1 MTNTKKLLLFIVLFI
16 TLIFVSILFH
26 NKLIESYFSYKLSKW
41 VERKVFFKKFVYD
54 YPDTISITG
63 LQIVNKKPNN
73 YKNIF
78 YAEEIDINF
87 NLKSFIF
94 SDLVIINKI
103 KIVDPEFF
111 LEIFLKNNQLEKL
124 EKGDTKIIVEDN
136 IGLAKKVNENLPDK
150 VWPKKIR
157 DVNFLIIH
165 AELFNAKA
173 FLKISTLSKFSKVNL
188 SNFKFYKI
196 GNHEKYNHYKKA
208 LELMFFDMYARLENK
223 EKKNILKKIYKL

>member
-1 MTNTKKLLLFIVLFI
+1 MTNTKKLLLFI

-54 YPDTISITG
+54 YPDTILITG

-94 SDLVIINKI
+94 SDLVIVNKI

-124 EKGDTKIIVEDN
+124 EKGDTKIIV
-136 IGLAKKVNENLPDK
+136 
-150 VWPKKIR
+150 
-157 DVNFLIIH
+157 
-165 AELFNAKA
+165 
-173 FLKISTLSKFSKVNL
+173 
-188 SNFKFYKI
+188 
-196 GNHEKYNHYKKA
+196 
-208 LELMFFDMYARLENK
+208 
-223 EKKNILKKIYKL
+223 